1 MRSDPVAMWRCV
13 LGVEPGLL
21 SLHHLTSA
29 DLAATIDTC
38 AYELRQVGDGFY
50 WRYKLLEILLKNY
63 HNVTKIK

>member
-1 MRSDPVAMWRCV
+1 MDMT
-13 LGVEPGLL
+13 G
-21 SLHHLTSA
+21 H

-63 HNVTKIK
+63 HNVTKIKEESSLHARSKGGVATAAPAGA

>member
-1 MRSDPVAMWRCV
+1 MDM
-13 LGVEPGLL
+13 
-21 SLHHLTSA
+21 TSH

-38 AYELRQVGDGFY
+38 AYELRRVGDGFY